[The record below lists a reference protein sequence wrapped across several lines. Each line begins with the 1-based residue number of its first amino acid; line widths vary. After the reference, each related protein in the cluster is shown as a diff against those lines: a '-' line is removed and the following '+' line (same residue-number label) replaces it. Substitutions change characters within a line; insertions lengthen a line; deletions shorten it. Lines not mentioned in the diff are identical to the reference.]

1 MKGEYLC
8 QLTSYVYFVLSSFD
22 FVVKIICSDV
32 GYLHSRQF

>member
-8 QLTSYVYFVLSSFD
+8 QLTSNVYFALSFFD
-22 FVVKIICSDV
+22 FVVKIIYLDV